1 MFLKRLE
8 MLGFKSFA
16 EKSSI
21 EFTEGITA
29 LLGPN
34 GCGKSNVVD
43 AVKWVLGE
51 QSTKA
56 LRGGKMEDVIFNG
69 TEGRKPLNV
78 AEVTMTIANENGILD
93 MDMAEVA
100 IKRRLYRTGESEYY
114 INSMPARLKEIREIF
129 YDTGIGKS
137 AYSVMEQGKIDQV
150 LSNKPEERRHIFE
163 EAAGITKYKARG
175 AEAERKLER
184 TKENMAQV
192 ENIITEVKR
201 SYDTLNRQAEKT
213 LEYRRYKEEVFQ
225 KELALNLQRRK
236 NYQERLAKKKEDEQS
251 LEREYERL
259 REEINSLSGELEN
272 RMDQMN
278 TMENQLIEGQK
289 QLYGIDLEKENFE
302 SRRSMLKEKKE
313 EIQERLEEHRGRQKR
328 LEEKH
333 QELEKTAREKESQLE
348 KGRAELEE
356 VAAHI
361 KTFEERIEGAGSSI
375 KENTR
380 EIEKNEET
388 RGKREED
395 IEAFQNELRSITDD
409 IVTQLDAG
417 LKDSGY
423 SWKDRKE
430 KEESLHSRLEAL
442 RILVNGK
449 KDLFGDAGKLEEVGR
464 EELGRILAGGGK
476 AFEETAAELGKI
488 QEELKTY
495 IQSTPTFL
503 DEFLAP
509 EGIITQKR
517 QIDQRLEEARADIQ
531 ALRSRN
537 QELDKKNKELASKI
551 EEYRSTLEELRV
563 NQGRKETQMA
573 ALEDSVQHTKQEIA
587 GNLRQQEE
595 TGESLKEGE
604 AQWKE
609 AEDKEKKMNEEWQ
622 GLLKKEEA
630 LKADQSKL
638 EKTISERS
646 EEVSGRE
653 KRLQD
658 LRERD
663 QKEQLKRERLQME
676 IRQLETDSRNLA
688 EGFLERYSRD
698 LEEYDLPGQDRN
710 LGDIKEELN
719 KAKEGLRKLGQVNLM
734 APEEFAEVKER
745 YDFLHGQ
752 LEDLRR
758 AREDLEQV
766 TKEIQTESVQLFM
779 KTYQEIKKN
788 FHTMFRRLFGGGR
801 AEIKLLDPEDVLNSG
816 IEILAQP
823 PGKKLE
829 SIALLSG
836 GERSLTAVALL
847 FATYQVKPSPFCILD
862 EIDAALDE
870 QNVQRFVNVL
880 IEFGQWS
887 QFIVITHNKKTV
899 AGAET
904 LLGVTM
910 EESGISKLI
919 SLRMN
924 GEKVEEHGV
933 EEEIR
938 S

>member
-1 MFLKRLE
+1 

-114 INSMPARLKEIREIF
+114 INNMPARLKEIREIF

-175 AEAERKLER
+175 AEAERKLEK

-192 ENIITEVKR
+192 ENIISEVKR
-201 SYDTLNRQAEKT
+201 SYDTLSRQSEKT
-213 LEYRRYKEEVFQ
+213 LEYRRFKEEVFQ
-225 KELALNLQRRK
+225 HELAMNLQRRK
-236 NYQERLAKKKEDEQS
+236 NYQEKLAK
-251 LEREYERL
+251 R
-259 REEINSLSGELEN
+259 REEEKALEEGYRKLKEEIGSLSGELESH
-272 RMDQMN
+272 MDQMN

-289 QLYGIDLEKENFE
+289 QPYGIDLEKENFE
-302 SRRSMLKEKKE
+302 SRKKMLKEKQE
-313 EIQERLEEHRGRQKR
+313 EIQGRLEEYRARQKK
-328 LEEKH
+328 LEKKH
-333 QELEKTAREKESQLE
+333 QELEETARQKEEQLAQ
-348 KGRAELEE
+348 GRKELEE

-361 KTFEERIEGAGSSI
+361 QSFEERIEGAGASI
-375 KENTR
+375 EENSR
-380 EIEKNEET
+380 EMERNDET
-388 RGKREED
+388 RGEREGD
-395 IEAFQNELRSITDD
+395 IETLQNDLREITDD

-417 LKDSGY
+417 LKESGY
-423 SWKDRKE
+423 SWKERKE
-430 KEESLHSRLEAL
+430 KEETLNSRLESL
-442 RILVNGK
+442 RILVQGR
-449 KDLFGDAGKLEEVGR
+449 KDLLGDAGNIDSVSR
-464 EELGRILAGGGK
+464 EELVRLLTEAGGVFGD
-476 AFEETAAELGKI
+476 TAGELGQI
-488 QEELKTY
+488 QEDLRGY
-495 IQSTPTFL
+495 IASTPTFL

-509 EGIITQKR
+509 EGIITRKR
-517 QIDQRLEEARADIQ
+517 QIDQKLEEARADIQ
-531 ALRSRN
+531 KLRTRN
-537 QELDKKNKELASKI
+537 QELTAENKALSGKI
-551 EEYRSTLEELRV
+551 EEYRATLEELRV
-563 NQGRKETQMA
+563 NQGRKETQMT
-573 ALEDSVQHTKQEIA
+573 ALEESVQHTRGEMEE
-587 GNLRQQEE
+587 NSRQMEE
-595 TGESLKEGE
+595 LSQSLKEGE
-604 AQWKE
+604 EQNRE
-609 AEDKEKKMNEEWQ
+609 AEAQQKKLAEEWDA
-622 GLLKKEEA
+622 LIKKEEA
-630 LKADQSKL
+630 LKADQAEL
-638 EKTISERS
+638 EKSISRRS

-653 KRLQD
+653 KNLQK
-658 LRERD
+658 LREKD
-663 QKEQLKRERLQME
+663 QQEQLKRERIQME
-676 IRQLETDSRNLA
+676 IRQLEQDSKNLA
-688 EGFLERYSRD
+688 ENFLDRYSRD
-698 LEEYDLPGQDRN
+698 LEEYDLPEEDRN
-710 LGDIKEELN
+710 LGDIKAELN
-719 KAKEGLRKLGQVNLM
+719 KAKEGLRRLGQVNLM
-734 APEEFAEVKER
+734 APEEFSEVKER

-752 LEDLRR
+752 LEDLSR
-758 AREDLEQV
+758 AREDLERV

-816 IEILAQP
+816 IEILGQP

-836 GERSLTAVALL
+836 GERSLTAVGLL

-880 IEFGQWS
+880 LEFGERS

-924 GEKVEEHGV
+924 GEKVEDHAV
-933 EEEIR
+933 EEEVR